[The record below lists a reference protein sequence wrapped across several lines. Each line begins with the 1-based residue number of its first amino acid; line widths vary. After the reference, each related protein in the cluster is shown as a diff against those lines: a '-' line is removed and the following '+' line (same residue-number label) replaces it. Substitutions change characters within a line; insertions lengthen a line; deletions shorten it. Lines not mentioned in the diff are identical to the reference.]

1 MKKKIEIFGK
11 KVPFIAILVVALI
24 ISTASAAVYQH
35 YATMMGDVAINSPVH
50 VIIDG
55 NPIPLGGTYE
65 LTIEDIMSPCTISET
80 FQFNNTYG
88 SPIEVS
94 VLWILYEKDA
104 PFPLNASTSYWVY
117 DTEIVTVSPG
127 ISAPYT
133 VNLDVPVYM
142 MGDHVFRIDVNPVY

>member
-117 DTEIVTVSPG
+117 DTETVMVSTG
-127 ISAPYT
+127 ISADYT
-133 VNLDVPVYM
+133 VNLDVPAYM
-142 MGDHVFRIDVNPVY
+142 MGDHTFRIDVNPVY

>member
-117 DTEIVTVSPG
+117 DTEIVTVYTG
-127 ISAPYT
+127 ISADYT
-133 VNLDVPVYM
+133 VSLDVPAYM
-142 MGDHVFRIDVNPVY
+142 MGDHTFRIDVNPVY